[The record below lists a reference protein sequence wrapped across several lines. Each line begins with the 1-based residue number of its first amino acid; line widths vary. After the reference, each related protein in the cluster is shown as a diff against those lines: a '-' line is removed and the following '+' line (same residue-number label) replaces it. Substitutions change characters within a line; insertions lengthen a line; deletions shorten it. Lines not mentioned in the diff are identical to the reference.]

1 MGGTRAGDRPGL
13 ALARPT
19 AAASVS
25 VPMSDPDANPASP
38 LGASSDRLF
47 AGRYRLVGRRGTGL
61 DVALFEAVD
70 VRDDR
75 NVAVKVVH
83 PDVCAAPGFAQR
95 FDDTMPRVTSIR
107 HPNLADVF
115 DQGSATW
122 NERKVRFV
130 VTENLTGGSLRDLR
144 DRGRTLTSS
153 QAVMVGLDVC
163 RALDVSHRAGLIHGD
178 IRPTTLMFGADGR
191 LRVADLGLGH
201 LVADDQW
208 ADPGRLNID
217 RAKYASPEQ
226 ARGLAALP
234 ASDVYALCLCLLEA
248 VTGQLP
254 FVGDSTVA
262 TLSGRLD
269 KLMPVSADLGPLAA
283 VLERAGRPDPADRYS
298 AAEFGRA
305 LVQTAEKLP
314 RPTPIAVL
322 GGGVFDAEPAAGGAG
337 VAGAAGAVMIAGGPG
352 RPIETPAMVAG
363 AGPSTASL
371 RPAMVNTTDPGAARD
386 AAFAGAVAPLGATL
400 PGTSTQAIDPADRL
414 VEAST
419 DPHLAAP
426 ATASAPAPAAVDA
439 AGVPPPP
446 PADDEA
452 PAPLERSG
460 RRRLVITL
468 LVVLLALA
476 AGGVLAWFVGRTVS
490 HTVPVLAGIEQGEA
504 LNMVSEFAWD
514 VTVVEEFSDDVPL
527 GTVIRTDPA
536 AGTSVDEGGALTVV
550 VSKGPAPRVLPEI
563 TGTTVDEANDTLV
576 ALGLALQVD
585 QQVFD
590 ETVPAGTIL
599 SWSVPSQPGLVAG
612 DTVLP
617 GTLVSA
623 VTSGGPAPRIVPTL
637 TGLSLA
643 DGTAQLAALDLV
655 LVQVPDEFSPS
666 FPTGSIARQD
676 PAPGVGLAPG
686 TSVTVAV
693 SKGPD
698 VVVVPP
704 LGGLTPDQAAQTLTA
719 AGFTVGAI
727 SGDPA
732 GVNIGSSVNG
742 VQLAGGEVFPRGTT
756 VDLVFG
762 VPAG

>member
-1 MGGTRAGDRPGL
+1 
-13 ALARPT
+13 
-19 AAASVS
+19 
-25 VPMSDPDANPASP
+25 MSDPDMNPASP
-38 LGASSDRLF
+38 SDGSSDRLV

-75 NVAVKVVH
+75 TVAVKVVH
-83 PDVCAAPGFAQR
+83 PDVCAEPGFAQR
-95 FDDTMPRVTSIR
+95 FDDTMPRVASMR
-107 HPNLADVF
+107 HPNLTDVL
-115 DQGSATW
+115 DHGSATW
-122 NERKVRFV
+122 NGHEVRFV

-144 DRGRTLTSS
+144 DRGRTLTPS

-208 ADPGRLNID
+208 ADPGRLSID

-314 RPTPIAVL
+314 RPTPVAVL
-322 GGGVFDAEPAAGGAG
+322 GGGVFEAEPAAGGAG
-337 VAGAAGAVMIAGGPG
+337 AAGVAGAVMIAGGPA

-363 AGPSTASL
+363 AGPSSASS

-386 AAFAGAVAPLGATL
+386 AVFAGAVAPLGATL
-400 PGTSTQAIDPADRL
+400 PGTSTQAIDPADR
-414 VEAST
+414 VVQAST

-426 ATASAPAPAAVDA
+426 ATAWVPAAVDA

-468 LVVLLALA
+468 LVVLSALA
-476 AGGVLAWFVGRTVS
+476 AGGVLGWFVGRTVS
-490 HTVPVLAGIEQGEA
+490 HTVPALAGIEQGEA

-514 VTVVEEFSDDVPL
+514 VTIVEEFSDDVPL
-527 GTVIRTDPA
+527 GTVIDTDPA
-536 AGTSVDEGGALTVV
+536 AGTSVDEGGALAVT
-550 VSKGPAPRVLPEI
+550 VSKGPAPRVLPDI
-563 TGTTVDEANDTLV
+563 TGATVDEANATLV

-623 VTSGGPAPRIVPTL
+623 VTSGGPEPRVVPTL
-637 TGLSLA
+637 AGLSLA

-655 LVQVPDEFSPS
+655 LVQAPDEFSTTVPA
-666 FPTGSIARQD
+666 GSITRQD

-698 VVVVPP
+698 LVVVPP
-704 LGGLTPDQAAQTLTA
+704 LAGLTPDQAAQTLTA

-742 VQLAGGEVFPRGTT
+742 VQLAAGQVFPRGTT

>member
-1 MGGTRAGDRPGL
+1 MRWAVLGSRPFGEGQRL
-13 ALARPT
+13 ASQLQ
-19 AAASVS
+19 
-25 VPMSDPDANPASP
+25 MSDLDLPSAGPSGAPA
-38 LGASSDRLF
+38 DRLF
-47 AGRYRLVGRRGTGL
+47 AGRYRLLGRRGTGL

-70 VRDDR
+70 VLDDR
-75 NVAVKVVH
+75 TVAVKVVH
-83 PDVCAAPGFAQR
+83 PDVCALPGFVQR
-95 FDDTMPRVTSIR
+95 FDETMPRVASIR
-107 HPNLADVF
+107 HPNLAEVLRH
-115 DQGSATW
+115 GSATW
-122 NERKVRFV
+122 NEHEVRFV

-144 DRGRTLTSS
+144 DRGRTLTPS
-153 QAVMVGLDVC
+153 QAVVVGLDVC
-163 RALDVSHRAGLIHGD
+163 RALDIAHRAGLIHAD

-226 ARGLAALP
+226 ARGQAAVP
-234 ASDVYALCLCLLEA
+234 SSDVYALCLCVLEA

-305 LVQTAEKLP
+305 LVQAAEKLP

-322 GGGVFDAEPAAGGAG
+322 GGGLFGSDPR
-337 VAGAAGAVMIAGGPG
+337 AAGAVMAAGGPAS
-352 RPIETPAMVAG
+352 PIETPAMVAG
-363 AGPSTASL
+363 GEPSSASP
-371 RPAMVNTTDPGAARD
+371 PAVMVNTTDPGAAPD
-386 AAFAGAVAPLGATL
+386 AAFAGAVAPAGAAL
-400 PGTSTQAIDPADRL
+400 PGASTTRVDPAD
-414 VEAST
+414 
-419 DPHLAAP
+419 PAARP
-426 ATASAPAPAAVDA
+426 SPASADLQFAAGLPTTSRQAAVDA
-439 AGVPPPP
+439 AAVPPPP

-460 RRRLVITL
+460 RRRLVITV

-504 LNMVSEFAWD
+504 LNMVSEFDWD

-527 GTVIRTDPA
+527 GVVIRTDPA
-536 AGTSVDEGGALTVV
+536 AGTSVDEGGAFTVV
-550 VSKGPAPRVLPEI
+550 VSKGPAPRVLPDI
-563 TGTTVDEANDTLV
+563 AGATVDEANATLV

-599 SWSVPSQPGLVAG
+599 SWSVPSQPGLGAG

-623 VTSGGPAPRIVPTL
+623 VVSGGPEPRVVPAL
-637 TGLSLA
+637 AGLSVA
-643 DGTAQLAALDLV
+643 DATAQLAALDLV
-655 LVQVPDEFSPS
+655 LVQVPDEFSPTV
-666 FPTGSIARQD
+666 PAGGIARQD
-676 PAPGVGLAPG
+676 PAAGTGLAPG
-686 TSVTVAV
+686 ASVTVAV

-698 VVVVPP
+698 VVTVPP
-704 LGGLTPDQAAQTLTA
+704 LGGLTPDQAAQALTA
-719 AGFTVGAI
+719 AGFTVGVV

-732 GVNIGSSVNG
+732 GVNTGSSVNG
-742 VQLAGGEVFPRGTT
+742 VPLAGGEAFPRGTA